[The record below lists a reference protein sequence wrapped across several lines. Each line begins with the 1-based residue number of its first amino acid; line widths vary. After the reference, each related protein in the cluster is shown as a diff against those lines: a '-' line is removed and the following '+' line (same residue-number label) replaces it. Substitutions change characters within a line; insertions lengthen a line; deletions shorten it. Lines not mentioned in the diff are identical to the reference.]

1 VQRRFDAIILAGYD
15 PNQPHALL
23 DDRSAPHKALLPLAG
38 RPMAGYVIEALAA
51 SRTVDHIV
59 VAGLEPSELVD
70 PVLDPALDAA
80 GCTLHFLPNRPSLF
94 ANAIQG
100 FELLA
105 SWQDGRRHALLTSA
119 DVPLLTGGMVTAFL
133 RGCQPFAYDAYWG
146 IVERRVM
153 EATFP
158 GSRRTYLRL
167 VEGQFC
173 NGELYLGRIEAA
185 LRQQTLLQEMIELR
199 KHVVR
204 QVRRLGLG
212 LLLRLVLRRLT
223 VAELVDVAWRSL
235 RLTAAPVI
243 LPFAESGM
251 DVDKPHQLA
260 QVEAYLRRRSDRK
273 GPGQG

>member
-1 VQRRFDAIILAGYD
+1 MIA
-15 PNQPHALL
+15 
-23 DDRSAPHKALLPLAG
+23 
-38 RPMAGYVIEALAA
+38 YVVEALAT
-51 SRTVDHIV
+51 SGRVDQIV
-59 VAGLEPSELVD
+59 VVGMEPAPAVD
-70 PVLDPALDAA
+70 EAA
-80 GCTLHFLPNRPSLF
+80 QCGDCNLTYLPNRASIF
-94 ANAIQG
+94 ANAFQG

-105 SWQDGRRHALLTSA
+105 TRQDGRRHALLTSA

-133 RGCQPFAYDAYWG
+133 YYCRPYDRDVYWG

-185 LRQQTLLQEMIELR
+185 LRQQASLEELIELR
-199 KHVVR
+199 KNVPA
-204 QVRRLGLG
+204 QVRRLGFGVLARF
-212 LLLRLVLRRLT
+212 LLRRLRL
-223 VAELVDVAWRSL
+223 ADLVDVAYRNL
-235 RLTAAPVI
+235 GLTAAPVI

-260 QVEAYLRRRSDRK
+260 QVEEYLRRRAAH
-273 GPGQG
+273 GYAPGGRCA